1 MARLFVTGINL
12 NKNELQ
18 NARIHNLSSAP
29 SSPVAGQIYFDTT
42 ANVLYFYNGTAWVPT
57 SGSTEAVQDII
68 GSSLIGGT
76 GLTASY
82 DDAGTG
88 YTTIDLD
95 NTAVTAGNYGT
106 TAAKTASFTVDAQGR
121 LTAANEQD
129 IQIATSQ
136 VTDLAEFI
144 DDTVADAVTGLVK
157 EGEGIDVTYDDANG
171 TLTVA
176 GEDASTTNKGIASFN
191 ADDFN
196 VTSGAVE
203 LEDTVVKS
211 VTTDSGAL
219 TPSSHGISILGGE
232 GVDVTHASNTI
243 TVAAEDATSSNKGIA
258 SFDATDF
265 TVTSGA
271 VTVNVDR
278 IEDVAANLIVAGT
291 GLDKNYNDGAGTLT
305 IDIDSTVTTNDGTQT
320 LTNKTLGSGT
330 TLSADLNANSQ
341 KITNLAAPTSSGD
354 AANKAYVDA
363 VSEGLHIHV
372 SVVAATSGNI
382 NLSTDLENGDVV
394 DGVTLA
400 TGDRVLVKSQSTAS
414 QNGIYVVQASGAAV
428 RATDFDA
435 PAEVDGGDFVF
446 VTGGTLYDNT
456 GWVQTS
462 TGVATIGTDPINF
475 TQFSGAGTFL
485 AGDGLTLTGTTFS
498 VDVTPTSGNASLTNT
513 GGAVE
518 VKVNTNDGLE
528 VTASGLGINN
538 GTGLT
543 FSSGALVFDTANG
556 YGTRKLAFNVG
567 NASAT
572 SYTVNHA
579 LATRDVSVHVYE
591 NASPYAQVEA
601 DVEHTDSN
609 NLTIKFAVAPS
620 SDQYRVVVVG

>member
-68 GSSLIGGT
+68 GSSVIGGT
-76 GLTASY
+76 GLTATY

-88 YTTIDLD
+88 NTTIDLD
-95 NTAVTAGNYGT
+95 NTAVAAGNYGT

-121 LTAANEQD
+121 LTAASEQD

-144 DDTVADAVTGLVK
+144 DDTVGDAVTGLVQA
-157 EGEGIDVTYDDANG
+157 GEGIDVTYDDNAG
-171 TLTVA
+171 TLTIA
-176 GEDASTTNKGIASFN
+176 GEDATTVTKGIAFFDAN
-191 ADDFN
+191 DFN
-196 VTSGAVE
+196 VTGGAVE
-203 LEDTVVKS
+203 LEDTVVKT

-219 TPSSHGISILGGE
+219 TPSSHGFSILGGE
-232 GVDVTHASNTI
+232 GLDVTHTGTSI
-243 TVAAEDATSSNKGIA
+243 TVAGEDATSSNKGIA
-258 SFDATDF
+258 SFDGTDF

-271 VTVNVDR
+271 VTLNVDR
-278 IEDVAANLIVAGT
+278 IEDAVDNLIIAGT
-291 GLDKNYNDGAGTLT
+291 GLDKTYNDGAGSLT
-305 IDIDSTVTTNDGTQT
+305 IDIDSTVTTNNGAQT
-320 LTNKTLGSGT
+320 LTNKTLGAGNS
-330 TLSADLNANSQ
+330 LSSDLNANNN
-341 KITNLAAPTSSGD
+341 KITGLATPTNATD
-354 AANKAYVDA
+354 AATKGYVDSTA
-363 VSEGLHIHV
+363 IGLDV
-372 SVVAATSGNI
+372 KLSVRVATTANI
-382 NLSTDLENGDVV
+382 DLTADLENGDVL

-400 TGDRVLVKSQSTAS
+400 TGNRVLVKNQTDQT
-414 QNGIYVVQASGAAV
+414 QNGIYVVASSGAAS
-428 RATDFDA
+428 RSEDA
-435 PAEVDGGDFVF
+435 NSDAEVTAGLFTFVEE
-446 VTGGTLYDNT
+446 GTVNGNT
-456 GWVQTS
+456 GYVLTS
-462 TGVATIGTDPINF
+462 DNPITLGSTNLVF
-475 TQFSGAGTFL
+475 SQFSGVGTFTAGAGITLAGTE
-485 AGDGLTLTGTTFS
+485 FS

-518 VKVNTNDGLE
+518 VKTNTNDGLE

-543 FSSGALVFDTANG
+543 FAAGALVFDTANG

-567 NASAT
+567 DGAAT
-572 SYTVNHA
+572 SYAVTHS

-609 NLTIKFAVAPS
+609 NLTVKFSVAPTS
-620 SDQYRVVVVG
+620 NQYRVVVVG

>member
-42 ANVLYFYNGTAWVPT
+42 ANVLSFYNGTEWVPA
-57 SGSTEAVQDII
+57 SGSTEVIQDVI
-68 GSSLIGGT
+68 GSSVIGGT
-76 GLTASY
+76 GLTATY
-82 DDAGTG
+82 DDNAGN
-88 YTTIDLD
+88 TTIDLD

-121 LTAANEQD
+121 LTAASEQD

-144 DDTVADAVTGLVK
+144 DDTVGDAVTGLVQA
-157 EGEGIDVTYDDANG
+157 GEGIDVTYDDNAG
-171 TLTVA
+171 TLTIA
-176 GEDASTTNKGIASFN
+176 GEDASTSNKGIASFN
-191 ADDFN
+191 TDDFN
-196 VTSGAVE
+196 VTAGDVE
-203 LEDTVVKS
+203 LEDTVVKT

-219 TPSSHGISILGGE
+219 TPSSHGFSILGGE
-232 GVDVTHASNTI
+232 GLDVTHTGTSI
-243 TVAAEDATSSNKGIA
+243 TVAGEDATSSNKGIA

-271 VTVNVDR
+271 VTLNVDR
-278 IEDVAANLIVAGT
+278 IEDAVDNLIIAGT
-291 GLDKNYNDGAGTLT
+291 GLDKTYNDGAGSIT
-305 IDIDSTVTTNDGTQT
+305 IDIDSTVTTNNGAQT
-320 LTNKTLGSGT
+320 LTNKTLGAGNS
-330 TLSADLNANSQ
+330 LSSDLNANNN
-341 KITNLAAPTSSGD
+341 KITGLATPTNATD
-354 AANKAYVDA
+354 AATKGYVDSTA
-363 VSEGLHIHV
+363 IGLDV
-372 SVVAATSGNI
+372 KLSVRVATTANI
-382 NLSTDLENGDVV
+382 DLTADLENGDVL

-400 TGDRVLVKSQSTAS
+400 TGNRVLVKNQTDQT
-414 QNGIYVVQASGAAV
+414 QNGIYVVASSGAAS
-428 RATDFDA
+428 RSEDA
-435 PAEVDGGDFVF
+435 NSDAEVTAGLFTFVEE
-446 VTGGTLYDNT
+446 GTVNGNT
-456 GWVQTS
+456 GYVLTS
-462 TGVATIGTDPINF
+462 DNPITLGSTNLAF
-475 TQFSGAGTFL
+475 SQFSGVGTFT
-485 AGDGLTLTGTTFS
+485 AGAGITLTGTEFS
-498 VDVTPTSGNASLTNT
+498 VDVTPTSGSASLTNT

-518 VKVNTNDGLE
+518 VKTNTNDGLE

-543 FSSGALVFDTANG
+543 FAAGALVFDTANG

-567 NASAT
+567 DGAAT
-572 SYTVNHA
+572 SYAVTHS

-609 NLTIKFAVAPS
+609 NLTVKFSVAPTS
-620 SDQYRVVVVG
+620 NQYRVVVVG

>member
-18 NARIHNLSSAP
+18 NARIQNLSTAP

-42 ANVLYFYNGTAWVPT
+42 TNVLYFYNGTEWVPA
-57 SGSTEAVQDII
+57 SGSTEVIQDVI
-68 GSSLIGGT
+68 GSSVSGGT
-76 GLTASY
+76 GLTATYNDTS
-82 DDAGTG
+82 GI
-88 YTTIDLD
+88 TTLDLD

-121 LTAANEQD
+121 LTAASEQD

-144 DDTVADAVTGLVK
+144 DDTVGDSVAGLIK
-157 EGEGIDVTYDDANG
+157 EGEGIDVTYDDGAG
-171 TLTVA
+171 TLT
-176 GEDASTTNKGIASFN
+176 I
-191 ADDFN
+191 
-196 VTSGAVE
+196 
-203 LEDTVVKS
+203 
-211 VTTDSGAL
+211 
-219 TPSSHGISILGGE
+219 
-232 GVDVTHASNTI
+232 
-243 TVAAEDATSSNKGIA
+243 AAEDATSSNKGIA
-258 SFDATDF
+258 SFNATDF

-278 IEDVAANLIVAGT
+278 VEDIVGNLVVGGT
-291 GLDKNYNDGAGTLT
+291 GIDATYNDGAGSLT
-305 IDIDSTVTTNDGTQT
+305 IDIDSTVTTNTGSQT

-330 TLSADLNANSQ
+330 TLSSDLNANSN
-341 KITNLAAPTSSGD
+341 KITNLAAPTNSGD

-363 VSEGLHIHV
+363 VSEGLHIHAAA
-372 SVVAATSGNI
+372 VAATTGNI
-382 NLSTDLENGDVV
+382 NLSTALENGDTV

-400 TGDRVLVKSQSTAS
+400 TGDRVLVKSQTNAAE
-414 QNGIYVVQASGAAV
+414 NGIYVVQASGAAV

-435 PAEVDGGDFVF
+435 PAEVDGGDFIF
-446 VTGGTLYDNT
+446 VTSGTLYDNT

-462 TGVATIGTDPINF
+462 TGVAIIGTDPINF
-475 TQFSGAGTFL
+475 TQFSGAGTYL
-485 AGDGLTLTGTTFS
+485 AGDGLTLTGNTFS

-543 FSSGALVFDTANG
+543 FSGGALVFDTANG

-567 NASAT
+567 DGSAT

-579 LATRDVSVHVYE
+579 LTTRDVSVHVYE

-609 NLTIKFAVAPS
+609 NLTIKFAVAPTS
-620 SDQYRVVVVG
+620 NQYRVVVVG

>member
-42 ANVLYFYNGTAWVPT
+42 ANVLSFYNGTEWVPA
-57 SGSTEAVQDII
+57 SGSTEVIQDVI
-68 GSSLIGGT
+68 GSSVIGGT
-76 GLTASY
+76 GLTATY
-82 DDAGTG
+82 DDNAGN
-88 YTTIDLD
+88 TTIDLD

-121 LTAANEQD
+121 LTAASEQD

-144 DDTVADAVTGLVK
+144 DDTVGDAVTGLVQA
-157 EGEGIDVTYDDANG
+157 GEGIDVTYDDNAG
-171 TLTVA
+171 TLTIA
-176 GEDASTTNKGIASFN
+176 GEDASTSNKGIASFN
-191 ADDFN
+191 TDDFN
-196 VTSGAVE
+196 VTAGDVE
-203 LEDTVVKS
+203 LEDTVVKT

-219 TPSSHGISILGGE
+219 TPSSHGFSILGGE
-232 GVDVTHASNTI
+232 GLDVTHTGTSI
-243 TVAAEDATSSNKGIA
+243 TVAGEDATSSNKGIA

-271 VTVNVDR
+271 VTLNVDR
-278 IEDVAANLIVAGT
+278 IEDAVDNLIIAGT
-291 GLDKNYNDGAGTLT
+291 GLDKTYNDGAGSLT
-305 IDIDSTVTTNDGTQT
+305 IDIDSTVTTNNGAQT
-320 LTNKTLGSGT
+320 LTNKTLGAGNS
-330 TLSADLNANSQ
+330 LSSDLDANNN
-341 KITNLAAPTSSGD
+341 KITGLATPTNATD
-354 AANKAYVDA
+354 AATKGYVDSTA
-363 VSEGLHIHV
+363 IGLDV
-372 SVVAATSGNI
+372 KLSVRVATTANI
-382 NLSTDLENGDVV
+382 DLTADLENGDVL

-400 TGDRVLVKSQSTAS
+400 TGNRVLVKNQTDQT
-414 QNGIYVVQASGAAV
+414 QNGIYVVASSGAAS
-428 RATDFDA
+428 RSEDA
-435 PAEVDGGDFVF
+435 NSDAEVTAGLFTFVEE
-446 VTGGTLYDNT
+446 GTVNGNT
-456 GWVQTS
+456 GYVLTS
-462 TGVATIGTDPINF
+462 DNPITLGSTNLVF
-475 TQFSGAGTFL
+475 SQFSGVGTFT
-485 AGDGLTLTGTTFS
+485 AGAGITLTGTEFS
-498 VDVTPTSGNASLTNT
+498 VDVTPTSGSASLTNT

-518 VKVNTNDGLE
+518 VKTNTNDGLE

-543 FSSGALVFDTANG
+543 FAAGALVFDTANG

-567 NASAT
+567 DGAAT
-572 SYTVNHA
+572 SYAVTHS

-609 NLTIKFAVAPS
+609 NLTVKFSVAPTS
-620 SDQYRVVVVG
+620 NQYRVVVVG